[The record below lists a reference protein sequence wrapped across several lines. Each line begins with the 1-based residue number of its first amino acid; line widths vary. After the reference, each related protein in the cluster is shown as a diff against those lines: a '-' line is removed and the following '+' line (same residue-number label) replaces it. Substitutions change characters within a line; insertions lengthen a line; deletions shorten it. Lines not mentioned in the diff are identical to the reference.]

1 MIYFLGDVH
10 GNFGHVRKSV
20 LAGRRPEAVLFLG
33 DIDAQRPFMEEIAP
47 LLDAGIDVRW
57 IRGNHDTDTKAN
69 WNNLAG
75 AMHLNIDGQ
84 VIEMAGVR
92 IAGLGGVFR
101 GEIWYPDRAASDGPE
116 PHYDSY
122 EAYCRSQENK
132 RPLRLRNNEA
142 LEASLRHL
150 EYLPGANAAMID
162 QIRFGKEL
170 THLST
175 IFWDV
180 YERLWEQRADIL
192 VTHEAPSCHP
202 NGFAAIDELAQAMG
216 VKAVFHGHHHDCL
229 DYRPWD
235 EKLGFK
241 AYGVGF
247 CGITDETGKIVVPG
261 DFDDARRY
269 RQRHPVDDGVL

>member
-10 GNFGHVRKSV
+10 GNFEHVRKSA
-20 LAGRRPEAVLFLG
+20 LAGRPDAVVFLG
-33 DIDAQRPFMEEIAP
+33 DIETQQPFEREIAP

-69 WNNLAG
+69 WDNLAG
-75 AMHLNIDGQ
+75 AMPLNIDGQ
-84 VIEMAGVR
+84 VVEVAGLR

-101 GEIWYPDRAASDGPE
+101 GEVWYPAPSNPGGSE
-116 PHYDSY
+116 PHYESY
-122 EAYCRSQENK
+122 EQYCRSQESK
-132 RPLRLRNNEA
+132 RPARLRNKEGM
-142 LEASLRHL
+142 EASLRHF
-150 EYLPGANAAMID
+150 EHLPGANAAMID
-162 QIRFGKEL
+162 QIRYGKEL

-175 IFWDV
+175 VFWDV

-202 NGFAAIDELAQAMG
+202 NGFAAIDDLAQAMG

-229 DYRPWD
+229 DYRAWD
-235 EKLGFK
+235 DRLGFK

-247 CGITDETGKIVVPG
+247 CGITDETGRVVQPG
-261 DFDDARRY
+261 DFDEARRF
-269 RQRHPVDDGVL
+269 RQGHPSDQG